1 MRITAATLLAP
12 LVVPACFRAVLPYYV
27 QGSPEGAA
35 PLLPG
40 MLGVITFAAYL
51 VTLLVGVPAWVAV
64 NTFRRLTLAETTSLG
79 AGLGV
84 AVGLVARLT
93 TVPEWPLGLL
103 LWSGGI
109 GGALAAAVFQVVAGP
124 LPDRVSNHRQTNA

>member
-1 MRITAATLLAP
+1 
-12 LVVPACFRAVLPYYV
+12 
-27 QGSPEGAA
+27 
-35 PLLPG
+35 